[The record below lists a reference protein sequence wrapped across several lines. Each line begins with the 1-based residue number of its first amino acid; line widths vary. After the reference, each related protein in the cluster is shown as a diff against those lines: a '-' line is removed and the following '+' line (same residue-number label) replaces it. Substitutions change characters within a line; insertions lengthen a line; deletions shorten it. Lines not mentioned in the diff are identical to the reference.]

1 MYIATRLTFPRRLL
15 LGALIIVSA
24 IAGLTSFG
32 TASPATRQGDPK
44 PTVVLVHGAFADS
57 SSWNG
62 VITGLQHDGFNVIAP
77 ANPLRDL
84 AGDSAYVAS
93 VLATIDG
100 PIILVGHSYG
110 GAVITNAAIGNP
122 NVKALVYIAGYA
134 LATGESL
141 VAVNTQYPDNQ
152 LATSTIARPF
162 PQADGTTGTDLY
174 IAANKFRD
182 VFAADVR
189 RSMTATMAAT
199 QRPLTLR
206 ALTDI
211 SAGQAWD
218 SIPSWYMVATDD
230 RAIDPAAERA
240 MAARAGSHTVEVRAS
255 HAVLVS
261 RPGAVVALIV
271 GASRD
276 IS

>member
-1 MYIATRLTFPRRLL
+1 MYISSRPTFLRRWL
-15 LGALIIVSA
+15 LGALVIVSA
-24 IAGLTSFG
+24 IAGLVPIG
-32 TASPATRQGDPK
+32 TVGAAPSHGEAK
-44 PTVVLVHGAFADS
+44 PTIVLVHGAFADS

-62 VITGLQHDGFNVIAP
+62 VITRLEHDGFNVIAP

-84 AGDSAYVAS
+84 AGDSAYLAS
-93 VLATIDG
+93 ILATIDG
-100 PIILVGHSYG
+100 PIVLAGHSYG
-110 GAVITNAAIGNP
+110 GAVITNAAVGNP

-141 VAVNTQYPDNQ
+141 VAVNTQYPNNQ
-152 LATSTIARPF
+152 LGTSTIARPF

-174 IAANKFRD
+174 IAADKFRD

-206 ALTDI
+206 ALTDT

-218 SIPSWYMVATDD
+218 SIPSWFMVATDD

-261 RPGAVVALIV
+261 RPGAVAALIER
-271 GASRD
+271 ASRD
-276 IS
+276 VS